1 MNVSIN
7 KKITKKNFL
16 LILFKIFQKIIL
28 FSEKILHFLKQRTNE
43 GIFFF
48 CYFNSNVFMIFFN
61 QQM

>member
-43 GIFFF
+43 AIFFF
-48 CYFNSNVFMIFFN
+48 VILTLMFL
-61 QQM
+61 